1 MRLSEQEQDACAKI
15 FEIPESILKKIGD
28 DSQRTLNVA
37 RAVLDLALNQGK
49 QTLVFCPS
57 MANAKVLSEYL
68 KINKCKV
75 AAITGDLP
83 KGERRQ
89 KLASFK
95 NKEINILT
103 NFGVLT
109 TGFDAPKI
117 DAVVIA
123 RPTLSIVLYSQMIGR
138 AIRGEKFGGTAEALI
153 LNVADNI
160 VNLPNYRQ
168 ASVYFNDFFNRGDN

>member
-1 MRLSEQEQDACAKI
+1 M
-15 FEIPESILKKIGD
+15 
-28 DSQRTLNVA
+28 
-37 RAVLDLALNQGK
+37 
-49 QTLVFCPS
+49 
-57 MANAKVLSEYL
+57 
-68 KINKCKV
+68 

-83 KGERRQ
+83 KGERQ
-89 KLASFK
+89 KLASLK

-153 LNVADNI
+153 LNVDNI